1 LALSRAALIVA
12 IAVVLMSAEQPKF
25 TPDQCRVLRQ
35 AGVDVR
41 GICPLPRDKKEPRKR
56 KR

>member
-1 LALSRAALIVA
+1 LALSRAALIVV

-25 TPDQCRVLRQ
+25 SPDQCRVLRQ

-41 GICPLPRDKKEPRKR
+41 GICPLPRDGKEGRKR